1 MAFSLSKL
9 LEPEE
14 FVGELWHRLIAKPT
28 DLPRFPEAV
37 VTFTSV
43 QRQLG
48 PFFRAL
54 GGEKGVELKAQGLET
69 SHTRLGWRHRL
80 GHSAFQVPRARF
92 DGDTLLLPE
101 ELDVFPSPDLN
112 RDLYFW
118 LAAWAAGINGDS
130 GRSAQDS
137 CAEARAVPARSPAQ
151 TRDSSLECGISPR
164 PLPATQIMEPS
175 GREGAR
181 TSSGTPP
188 HPEAHA
194 DPLRADIAALRFGWH
209 MSRRVLFF
217 APGLKARYRRLCAAA
232 LDIRPERKLPETE
245 QMVEDA
251 IRALLRAAD
260 ALPPEE
266 ETTANPILAAI
277 VESGTPS
284 KNSPIDG
291 YSDFS
296 SNDSCAETHAV
307 PAHSPTQPPDMVG
320 KWLGGGVG
328 LAAIPMA
335 EADLSTFSAPRGYH
349 PFLPVPLW
357 GDAVPRRLDVRHQ
370 RPDDAE
376 AGSREAPA
384 EEDRDRK
391 WRAKRESGEKAKR
404 KDPLILHRFEALLS
418 IAEFLN
424 LSRLVDDETDEEEA
438 KKARDDVDELSLVD
452 VKKRPKTRLAFDLD
466 LAPEDVERERLSG
479 RHTYPEWDYRA
490 QAYLPDH
497 CRVLT
502 SVAEE
507 AEDDTWQPD
516 ADMRRRI
523 RQVKRQF
530 EALRPKRELLRRQL
544 DGTELDADALVRSI
558 SELKAHGEG
567 SERIWMQHLPQSRDL
582 SVAVLFD
589 TSRSTESWVQG
600 RQVIDIARETLLALA
615 AGLEACGDDHAIY
628 SFSSIRHERV
638 FVQTI
643 MDFDERFGEAII
655 RRVAA
660 LRPGFY
666 TRLGAAIRHAS
677 AQLAQRPASR
687 QLLLVITD
695 GKPNDLDHYEG
706 RYGVEDTRM
715 AVREARMAGQKVFG
729 VTIDRKA
736 REYFGHIFGRHGH
749 AIVSRPS
756 RLAQALPRLYR
767 HLIM

>member
-1 MAFSLSKL
+1 MAFSLGKL

-14 FVGELWHRLIAKPT
+14 FVGELWHRLIARPT
-28 DLPRFPEAV
+28 DLPHFPEAV
-37 VTFTSV
+37 IDFATV

-54 GGEKGVELKAQGLET
+54 GGEKGVELKAQGMET
-69 SHTRLGWRHRL
+69 SRTRLGWRHRL
-80 GHSAFQVPRARF
+80 GHSALEVPRARF
-92 DGDTLLLPE
+92 DGDSLLLPE
-101 ELDVFPSPDLN
+101 TLDIFPEAGLN

-118 LAAWAAGINGDS
+118 LAAWAAAIDAERLEPHAETPADS
-130 GRSAQDS
+130 
-137 CAEARAVPARSPAQ
+137 ARSSNQHAGLAEGQPGKQAALG
-151 TRDSSLECGISPR
+151 TR
-164 PLPATQIMEPS
+164 
-175 GREGAR
+175 
-181 TSSGTPP
+181 
-188 HPEAHA
+188 PEAHA
-194 DPLRADIAALRFGWH
+194 DALRADIAALRFGWH
-209 MSRRVLFF
+209 MSRRVLAC
-217 APGLKARYRRLCAAA
+217 APGLKERYARLCEAV
-232 LDIRPERKLPETE
+232 LNTRPERKLPEME
-245 QMVEDA
+245 ELVEEA
-251 IRALLRAAD
+251 IRALLRAAG
-260 ALPPEE
+260 AAPTQEE
-266 ETTANPILAAI
+266 RAANSVLAAI
-277 VESGTPS
+277 VEP
-284 KNSPIDG
+284 K
-291 YSDFS
+291 
-296 SNDSCAETHAV
+296 
-307 PAHSPTQPPDMVG
+307 
-320 KWLGGGVG
+320 
-328 LAAIPMA
+328 
-335 EADLSTFSAPRGYH
+335 ADLTAFTAPRGYK

-357 GDAVPRRLDVRHQ
+357 GDAVPRRLDANRHQ
-370 RPDDAE
+370 RPEDAE
-376 AGSREAPA
+376 AGSGDAPA

-391 WRAKRESGEKAKR
+391 WRARREGGEEARR
-404 KDPLILHRFEALLS
+404 KDPLILYRFEALLS

-424 LSRLVDDETDEEEA
+424 LSRLVDDETDEDEA
-438 KKARDDVDELSLVD
+438 KKARDDVEELSIVD

-466 LAPEDVERERLSG
+466 LAPEDVERESLSG
-479 RHTYPEWDYRA
+479 QHTYPEWDYRA
-490 QAYLPDH
+490 QTYLPDH

-507 AEDDTWQPD
+507 AADDAWQPD

-544 DGTELDADALVRSI
+544 DGTELDTDAVVRSI
-558 SELKAHGEG
+558 SDLKAHGEG

-589 TSRSTESWVQG
+589 TSRSTESWVQN

-615 AGLEACGDDHAIY
+615 AGLEACGDDHAIF

-643 MDFDERFGEAII
+643 MDFDERYGPAII

-660 LRPGFY
+660 LKPGFY
-666 TRLGAAIRHAS
+666 TRLGAAIRHVS

-715 AVREARMAGQKVFG
+715 AVREARKTGQKVFG